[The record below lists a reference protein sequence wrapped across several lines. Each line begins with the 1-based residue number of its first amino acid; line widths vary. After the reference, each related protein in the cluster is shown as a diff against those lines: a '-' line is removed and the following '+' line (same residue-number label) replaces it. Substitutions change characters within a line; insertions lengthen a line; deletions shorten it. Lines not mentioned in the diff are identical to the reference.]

1 MSRIETAR
9 RAKGLTQTQAAQAI
23 EVSRPTY
30 MKIERGEK
38 ELTFRQAKNLAVA
51 FGVDMDEL
59 LYEADGTR
67 EFVDVISVIEK
78 HKQMIACMIKYGADN
93 DGWITKVKLAKLV
106 YLADFA
112 YYYENGKSISGLTYV
127 KYPRGPVAE
136 AFFLAV
142 DELEDGGTI
151 TREFSGEA
159 TRFSLVEKNVRRSK
173 LSERE
178 LDTIRVVA
186 RAWRNRSTEETAEF
200 TYSQLPYRMSGDGCK
215 IVYDL
220 ISKERP
226 EMVYGGIKSE
236 HVMNVG

>member
-1 MSRIETAR
+1 MQKTI
-9 RAKGLTQTQAAQAI
+9 I
-23 EVSRPTY
+23 
-30 MKIERGEK
+30 
-38 ELTFRQAKNLAVA
+38 VA
-51 FGVDMDEL
+51 L
-59 LYEADGTR
+59 ILC
-67 EFVDVISVIEK
+67 VIEMLVIVIASPMAKSSVVLRFLPEDVRLAAKDHKDPPK